1 MLGYLAVDVVTEPQ
15 CGRTV
20 ACAVIW
26 PASSD
31 SRPLEPLAPWLKRKC
46 LGYALVA
53 ASEPLCK
60 DELSAQAVQRAKELA
75 RLRQPGDELE
85 LVEDDALRSVC
96 VWLAKDWFN
105 ALCSLHDHH

>member
-1 MLGYLAVDVVTEPQ
+1 MQGYLAVETVTDAK

-26 PASSD
+26 PVDSD
-31 SRPLEPLAPWLKRKC
+31 SKPVQPLATWLKRKC

-60 DELSAQAVQRAKELA
+60 TELGEQAVLRATELA
-75 RLRQPGDELE
+75 RHRHKQDVD
-85 LVEDDALRSVC
+85 LVDDPSLAPVC

-105 ALCSLHDHH
+105 ALCNLHDHH